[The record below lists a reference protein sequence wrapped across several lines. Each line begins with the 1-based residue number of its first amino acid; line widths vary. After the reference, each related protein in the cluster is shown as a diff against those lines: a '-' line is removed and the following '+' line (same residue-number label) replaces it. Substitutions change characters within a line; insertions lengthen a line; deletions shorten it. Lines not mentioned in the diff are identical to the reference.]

1 MAMLSKGRKPDKLES
16 LNLRYA
22 NIAIPI
28 LDERVRRVMFFQVFS
43 SSFIFPT
50 AKSAQNV
57 LNGYWF

>member
-1 MAMLSKGRKPDKLES
+1 MTNVTPLHWKI
-16 LNLRYA
+16 RYA

-28 LDERVRRVMFFQVFS
+28 LDERVRRVMFFQFFS